1 MSRARVELKEGF
13 WVKLARGD
21 SRSGRLCQRATIC
34 QRVLFI
40 NLWLTIVSLAVRVW
54 MGWSTQ
60 SLSLLADSLH
70 TIVDAF
76 SALLSLTALT
86 SPYRYQGRETWSHG
100 KLEAMMVLGL
110 AGTIGFGAL
119 SLLMLVMHQL
129 MMTPSL
135 VALPPVTITFSMIQ
149 VLMLMTIAQ
158 AAGYLFQYR
167 VGRQLQSVGLKVNAL
182 NYLQDAWIGVLL
194 ILALVLISLGYRWV
208 DSMLALGMV
217 LMACVSGWR
226 VVCRQVPTL
235 LQQVAIAPEALIQIA
250 QQVQGVTSCDA
261 VQSRGVV
268 GRQVWVEM
276 DVVLHPEF
284 MSSQNWVKQQI
295 EAMIRDR
302 YGPVQVM
309 TTVMVDGEG
318 FENGGQ
324 KSYDFF

>member
-1 MSRARVELKEGF
+1 MSRARVDRAENF
-13 WVKLARGD
+13 WDSLARGD
-21 SRSGRLCQRATIC
+21 SRSGRLCQRSAIC

-100 KLEAMMVLGL
+100 KLEAMMILGL

-119 SLLMLVMHQL
+119 SLMMLVIHQL

-135 VALPPVTITFSMIQ
+135 AALPPVTITDSMIQ
-149 VLMLMTIAQ
+149 MLTLMTIAQ
-158 AAGYLFQYR
+158 AAGYCFQYR
-167 VGRQLQSVGLKVNAL
+167 VGRQVQSVALKVNAL
-182 NYLQDAWIGVLL
+182 NYLQDAWIGVVLIGALLL
-194 ILALVLISLGYRWV
+194 ISWGYRWI

-217 LMACVSGWR
+217 LMAVASGWR

-309 TTVMVDGEG
+309 TTVMVHNEG
-318 FENGGQ
+318 FEGR
-324 KSYDFF
+324 SDS